1 VQGWIAILYA
11 AIVTGTDERSVF
23 IENGGANRNAAFGE
37 SLAGF
42 GDGDKQHRAEMQR
55 VRHGQ
60 KYTRLCF
67 GGVRE
72 VIAYVEILP
81 VSAGKE
87 TLRMTR
93 LEGSAV
99 READFRKRF
108 CAGAEKNEWGENGVL
123 FVAQDGRANSRNVEI
138 DE

>member
-1 VQGWIAILYA
+1 LYA
-11 AIVTGTDERSVF
+11 AIVTGTDKRSVF

-42 GDGDKQHRAEMQR
+42 GDGDKQHRAEIQR
-55 VRHGQ
+55 VGHGQ

-72 VIAYVEILP
+72 VIAYLEILA

-99 READFRKRF
+99 RETEFRKGF
-108 CAGAEKNEWGENGVL
+108 CAGSGEQRVARKWGTIC
-123 FVAQDGRANSRNVEI
+123 RARWARKFKESGNR
-138 DE
+138 

>member
-1 VQGWIAILYA
+1 M
-11 AIVTGTDERSVF
+11 F

-42 GDGDKQHRAEMQR
+42 GDGDKQHRAEIQR

-60 KYTRLCF
+60 KYTRLCY

-72 VIAYVEILP
+72 VIAYVAILP
-81 VSAGKE
+81 VSPGTE
-87 TLRMTR
+87 TLRMSR

-99 READFRKRF
+99 RSFANVFAR
-108 CAGAEKNEWGENGVL
+108 GAEKRVGRKWGTIC
-123 FVAQDGRANSRNVEI
+123 RARRARKFKECGNR
-138 DE
+138 

>member
-1 VQGWIAILYA
+1 M
-11 AIVTGTDERSVF
+11 TGTDEPSVF

-42 GDGDKQHRAEMQR
+42 GDGDKQHRAEIQG

-60 KYTRLCF
+60 KYTRLCY

-72 VIAYVEILP
+72 VIAYGEILP
-81 VSAGKE
+81 VSAGTE

-99 READFRKRF
+99 RETEFRNVF
-108 CAGAEKNEWGENGVL
+108 CAGSGEKRVGRKWGTIC
-123 FVAQDGRANSRNVEI
+123 RARWARKFKECGNR
-138 DE
+138 